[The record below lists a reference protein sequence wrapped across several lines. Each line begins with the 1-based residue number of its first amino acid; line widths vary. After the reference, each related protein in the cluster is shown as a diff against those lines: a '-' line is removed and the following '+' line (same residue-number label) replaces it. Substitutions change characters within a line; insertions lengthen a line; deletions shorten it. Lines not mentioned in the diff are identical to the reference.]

1 MAGRLAGKVALITG
15 GGTGIG
21 KAIAIL
27 FAAEGARV
35 AICGR
40 TLRTLQET
48 AAEIRQ
54 AGGEA
59 LAVPADV
66 RDAAAVQAL
75 TQQTLQRFGQIDV
88 LVNNAGVRASIGT
101 LLELDDEEWQRTF
114 DIDARGSWYCARA
127 VIPEMR
133 KRGGGSII
141 AISSISAYVGQPKQG
156 AYNAAKAAQ
165 ELLTKCMALDFAADG
180 IRVNSV
186 CPAWVLT
193 ELNRE
198 QVMAMQAEP
207 ERKFPPGLSWHELL
221 QLHPLGRIGVAEDVA
236 WAALYLA
243 SDESRWVTGTALFV
257 DGGYTCQ

>member
-1 MAGRLAGKVALITG
+1 MAGRLAGKVAIVTG

-21 KAIAIL
+21 KAIAIR

-40 TLRTLQET
+40 TMQTLQET
-48 AAEIRQ
+48 EAEILR
-54 AGGEA
+54 AGGEV
-59 LAVPADV
+59 LVVPTDV
-66 RDAAAVQAL
+66 SDAAAVAGL
-75 TQQTLQRFGQIDV
+75 TQQTLQRFGQIDI
-88 LVNNAGVRASIGT
+88 LINNAGVRASIGT
-101 LLELDDEEWQRTF
+101 ILELDDEEWQRTF

-133 KRGGGSII
+133 KRGAGSII

-193 ELNRE
+193 ELNRD
-198 QVMAMQAEP
+198 QVMTMQAEP
-207 ERKFPPGLSWHELL
+207 EREFPPGLSWHDLL
-221 QLHPLGRIGVAEDVA
+221 RLHPLGRIGVSEDVA

-243 SDESRWVTGTALFV
+243 SDESRWVTGISLFV

>member
-1 MAGRLAGKVALITG
+1 MTGRLAGKVAIVTG

-40 TLRTLQET
+40 TLQTLQET
-48 AAEIRQ
+48 AGDITRD
-54 AGGEA
+54 GGEV
-59 LAVPADV
+59 LVVPTDV
-66 RDAAAVQAL
+66 SDAAAVETL
-75 TQQTLQRFGQIDV
+75 TQQTLQRFGQIDI

-114 DIDARGSWYCARA
+114 DIDVRGSWYCARA

-165 ELLTKCMALDFAADG
+165 ELLTKCLALDFAADN

-193 ELNRE
+193 ELNRD
-198 QVMAMQAEP
+198 QVTEMQSEP
-207 ERKFPPGLSWHELL
+207 EREFPPGLSWNDLL
-221 QLHPLGRIGVAEDVA
+221 RLHPLGRIGVAEDVA

-243 SDESRWVTGTALFV
+243 SDESRWVTGIALFV

>member
-1 MAGRLAGKVALITG
+1 MTGRLAGKVAIVTG

-40 TLRTLQET
+40 TLQTLQET
-48 AAEIRQ
+48 AGDITRD
-54 AGGEA
+54 GGEV
-59 LAVPADV
+59 LVVPTDV
-66 RDAAAVQAL
+66 SDAAAVETL
-75 TQQTLQRFGQIDV
+75 TQQTLQRFGQIDI

-114 DIDARGSWYCARA
+114 DIDVRGSWYCARA

-156 AYNAAKAAQ
+156 AYNARQ
-165 ELLTKCMALDFAADG
+165 GRPGAADPSAWRW
-180 IRVNSV
+180 ISPRTTSASTRSV
-186 CPAWVLT
+186 
-193 ELNRE
+193 
-198 QVMAMQAEP
+198 
-207 ERKFPPGLSWHELL
+207 PPGCS
-221 QLHPLGRIGVAEDVA
+221 PN
-236 WAALYLA
+236 
-243 SDESRWVTGTALFV
+243 
-257 DGGYTCQ
+257 